1 MTCLSD
7 KNVWTCG
14 FDDKIMR
21 LYNLKGELVQK
32 LETKSGNSSRD
43 IEVTTSGE
51 LIYTDVNDKAVNILK
66 NTQIRKAI
74 ELSGYKPFNVCS

>member
-1 MTCLSD
+1 MPCLSD
-7 KNVWTCG
+7 KNVWACG

-43 IEVTTSGE
+43 IKVTTSVE
-51 LIYTDVNDKAVNILK
+51 LIYTDVNDRAVNISK
-66 NTQIRKAI
+66 IHIRKAI
-74 ELSGYKPFNVCS
+74 ELSGWKPLNVCS